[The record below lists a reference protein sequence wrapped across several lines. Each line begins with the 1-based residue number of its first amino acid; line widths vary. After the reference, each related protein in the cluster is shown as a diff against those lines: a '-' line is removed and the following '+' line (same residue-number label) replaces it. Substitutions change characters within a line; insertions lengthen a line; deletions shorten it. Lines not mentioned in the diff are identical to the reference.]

1 MPLITGFMLALMAG
15 VIMGLSGWSI
25 KLVRVWKWENFWLVY
40 AVVSLILAPTALAYV
55 LLPHLNT
62 VYASLT
68 MREVTLPFGF
78 GLLWGLAQLGAGVTL
93 YRLGLAVSGAVLNG
107 VGVAVGTLIPLFLL
121 HSSVLFEM
129 SGLYIL
135 FGTAVT
141 VAGVALCGLSGYRRE
156 SEAKSQGR
164 GAGFSSTES
173 AMAQTGST
181 PVQYIFYLAIAVI
194 SGVLSSLLNISLAY
208 STGILGKVVAQGGR
222 PAWAPFA
229 IWPIALLGGS
239 VVNIAY
245 SIYLLAKNRTWSY
258 FGKKF
263 GEVAYPTLMALMW
276 MGGIALYSS
285 STTFLGTL
293 GVSIGFAMFTIT
305 MIICG
310 QMAAVF
316 TGEWRMMQR
325 AIYRSFYL
333 GIFLLVVA
341 VIAIGT
347 ANYYQR

>member
-1 MPLITGFMLALMAG
+1 MSLITGFVLALLAG
-15 VIMGLSGWSI
+15 VTMGLSGWSI

-40 AVVSLILAPTALAYV
+40 AIVSLIIAPTALAYL
-55 LLPHLNT
+55 LLPHLNS

-68 MREVTLPFGF
+68 ARELLLPFGF

-107 VGVAVGTLIPLFLL
+107 VGVAVGTLMPLFML
-121 HSSVLFEM
+121 HSSVLLQK

-135 FGTAVT
+135 FGVAVT
-141 VAGVALCGLSGYRRE
+141 VAGVSLCGWSGYRRE

-164 GAGFSSTES
+164 GAGFSSSES

-181 PVQYIFYLAIAVI
+181 PGQYILYLGVAVI
-194 SGVLSSLLNISLAY
+194 SGVLSSLLNLALAY
-208 STGILGKVVAQGGR
+208 STGILEKVQAEGGR
-222 PAWAPFA
+222 AAWAPFA

-245 SIYLLAKNRTWSY
+245 SVYLLAKNQTWGY
-258 FGKKF
+258 FNKKY
-263 GEVAYPTLMALMW
+263 GEMVYPALMALMW

-285 STTFLGTL
+285 ATTFLGTL

-310 QMAAVF
+310 QMAAVL

-325 AIYRSFYL
+325 NIYRSFYL
-333 GIFLLVVA
+333 GIVFLVLA

-347 ANYYQR
+347 ANYYQQ

>member
-1 MPLITGFMLALMAG
+1 MPLITGCVLALLAG

-40 AVVSLILAPTALAYV
+40 AIVSLMVAPTALAYM
-55 LLPHLNT
+55 LLPHLND

-68 MREVTLPFGF
+68 AHQILLPFGL
-78 GLLWGLAQLGAGVTL
+78 GLFWGLAQLGAGVTL
-93 YRLGLAVSGAVLNG
+93 YRLGLAVSSAVLNG
-107 VGVAVGTLIPLFLL
+107 TGVAVGTLIPLFLL
-121 HSSVLFEM
+121 HSNALFET

-141 VAGVALCGLSGYRRE
+141 VAGVGLCGWSGYRRE
-156 SEAKSQGR
+156 SAAKSQGR
-164 GAGFSSTES
+164 GAGFSSSES

-181 PVQYIFYLAIAVI
+181 PAIYVLYLCIAII
-194 SGVLSSLLNISLAY
+194 SGVLSSLLNIALAY
-208 STGILGKVVAQGGR
+208 STGILEKVAAVGGR

-239 VVNIAY
+239 VVNIGY
-245 SIYLLAKNRTWSY
+245 SVYLLTKNKTWGY
-258 FGKKF
+258 FGQKS
-263 GEVAYPTLMALMW
+263 GEVLYPTLMALMW

-316 TGEWRMMQR
+316 TGEWRMMQHN
-325 AIYRSFYL
+325 IYRSFYL

-341 VIAIGT
+341 VISIGA

>member
-1 MPLITGFMLALMAG
+1 MPLITGFVLALLAG
-15 VIMGLSGWSI
+15 LTMGLSGWAI
-25 KLVRVWKWENFWLVY
+25 KLARVWKWENFWLIY
-40 AVVSLILAPTALAYV
+40 AIVSLILAPTALGYL
-55 LLPHLNT
+55 LLPHLNA

-68 MREVTLPFGF
+68 ARELLLPFGL

-107 VGVAVGTLIPLFLL
+107 TGVAVGTLMPLFLL
-121 HSSVLFEM
+121 HSNALFEK
-129 SGLYIL
+129 SGIYIL
-135 FGTAVT
+135 FGTAIT
-141 VAGVALCGLSGYRRE
+141 VAGVALCGWSGYRRE
-156 SEAKSQGR
+156 EEAKGQGR
-164 GAGFSSTES
+164 GAGFSTTES
-173 AMAQTGST
+173 AMAQTAST
-181 PVQYIFYLAIAVI
+181 PGQYILYLAIAVV

-208 STGILGKVVAQGGR
+208 STGILQKVIAQGGR

-239 VVNIAY
+239 VVNIVY
-245 SIYLLAKNRTWSY
+245 SVYLLTKNKTWSC
-258 FGKKF
+258 FGKRLI
-263 GEVAYPTLMALMW
+263 EVVYPTLMALMW

-316 TGEWRMMQR
+316 TGEWQRMKPV
-325 AIYRSFYL
+325 IYRSFYT
-333 GIFLLVVA
+333 GICFLVLA
-341 VIAIGT
+341 VIAIGA

>member
-1 MPLITGFMLALMAG
+1 M
-15 VIMGLSGWSI
+15 
-25 KLVRVWKWENFWLVY
+25 
-40 AVVSLILAPTALAYV
+40 
-55 LLPHLNT
+55 
-62 VYASLT
+62 
-68 MREVTLPFGF
+68 LPFGF
-78 GLLWGLAQLGAGVTL
+78 GLFWGLAQLGAGVTL

-107 VGVAVGTLIPLFLL
+107 VGVAVGTLIPLFML
-121 HSSVLFEM
+121 HSNVLLEK

-141 VAGVALCGLSGYRRE
+141 VAGVSLCGWSGYRRE

-164 GAGFSSTES
+164 GAGFSSSES

-181 PVQYIFYLAIAVI
+181 PAQYILYLSIAVI
-194 SGVLSSLLNISLAY
+194 SGMLSSLLNIALAY
-208 STGILGKVVAQGGR
+208 STVILDKVVAQGGR

-239 VVNIAY
+239 VVNIGY
-245 SIYLLAKNRTWSY
+245 SIYLLAKNKTWGY
-258 FGKKF
+258 FNQKYS
-263 GEVAYPTLMALMW
+263 EILYPTLMALMW

-325 AIYRSFYL
+325 SIYRSFYL

>member
-1 MPLITGFMLALMAG
+1 
-15 VIMGLSGWSI
+15 
-25 KLVRVWKWENFWLVY
+25 
-40 AVVSLILAPTALAYV
+40 
-55 LLPHLNT
+55 
-62 VYASLT
+62 
-68 MREVTLPFGF
+68 
-78 GLLWGLAQLGAGVTL
+78 
-93 YRLGLAVSGAVLNG
+93 
-107 VGVAVGTLIPLFLL
+107 
-121 HSSVLFEM
+121 
-129 SGLYIL
+129 
-135 FGTAVT
+135 
-141 VAGVALCGLSGYRRE
+141 
-156 SEAKSQGR
+156 
-164 GAGFSSTES
+164 
-173 AMAQTGST
+173 
-181 PVQYIFYLAIAVI
+181 
-194 SGVLSSLLNISLAY
+194 
-208 STGILGKVVAQGGR
+208 
-222 PAWAPFA
+222 
-229 IWPIALLGGS
+229 LGGS

-245 SIYLLAKNRTWSY
+245 SVYLLEKNKTWGY

-263 GEVAYPTLMALMW
+263 VEVIYPALMALMW

-325 AIYRSFYL
+325 SIYRSFYL

>member
-1 MPLITGFMLALMAG
+1 
-15 VIMGLSGWSI
+15 
-25 KLVRVWKWENFWLVY
+25 
-40 AVVSLILAPTALAYV
+40 
-55 LLPHLNT
+55 
-62 VYASLT
+62 
-68 MREVTLPFGF
+68 
-78 GLLWGLAQLGAGVTL
+78 
-93 YRLGLAVSGAVLNG
+93 
-107 VGVAVGTLIPLFLL
+107 VGTLIPLFML
-121 HSSVLFEM
+121 HSNVLLEK

-141 VAGVALCGLSGYRRE
+141 VAGVSLCGWSGYRRE

-164 GAGFSSTES
+164 GAGFSSSES

-181 PVQYIFYLAIAVI
+181 PAQYILYLSIAVI
-194 SGVLSSLLNISLAY
+194 SGILSSLLNIALAY
-208 STGILGKVVAQGGR
+208 STGILEKVVAQGGR

-239 VVNIAY
+239 VVNIGY
-245 SIYLLAKNRTWSY
+245 SIYLLAKNKTWGY
-258 FGKKF
+258 FNQKSS
-263 GEVAYPTLMALMW
+263 EILYPTLMALMW

-325 AIYRSFYL
+325 SIYRSFYL

>member
-1 MPLITGFMLALMAG
+1 MPLITGFVLALLAG
-15 VIMGLSGWSI
+15 ITMGFSGWSI

-40 AVVSLILAPTALAYV
+40 AIVSLIIAPSALAYI
-55 LLPHLNT
+55 LLPHLNQ

-68 MREVTLPFGF
+68 PHEVMLPFGL

-107 VGVAVGTLIPLFLL
+107 VGVAVGTLMPLFML
-121 HSSVLFEM
+121 HSDVLLQK

-135 FGTAVT
+135 FGTALTVT
-141 VAGVALCGLSGYRRE
+141 GVALCGWSGYRRE
-156 SEAKSQGR
+156 SQAKSQGR
-164 GAGFSSTES
+164 GAGFSSSES

-181 PVQYIFYLAIAVI
+181 PKQYLLYLAIAGI
-194 SGVLSSLLNISLAY
+194 SGVLSSLLNIALAY
-208 STGILGKVVAQGGR
+208 STGILGKVAAQGGR
-222 PAWAPFA
+222 AAWAPFA

-245 SIYLLAKNRTWSY
+245 SVYLLSKNKTWGY
-258 FGKKF
+258 FSKKYGDVVF
-263 GEVAYPTLMALMW
+263 PTMMALMW

-293 GVSIGFAMFTIT
+293 GVSIGFALFTIT

-310 QMAAVF
+310 QSAAVL
-316 TGEWRMMQR
+316 TGEWRLMER
-325 AIYRSFYL
+325 SIYRSFYT
-333 GIFLLVVA
+333 GIFFLVLA

>member
-1 MPLITGFMLALMAG
+1 MPLITGFVLALLAG
-15 VIMGLSGWSI
+15 LIMGFSGWSI

-40 AVVSLILAPTALAYV
+40 AIVSLIIAPTALAYI
-55 LLPHLNT
+55 LLPNLNQ

-68 MREVTLPFGF
+68 PHELLLPFGL

-107 VGVAVGTLIPLFLL
+107 VGVAVGTLMPLFML
-121 HSSVLFEM
+121 HSDVLLQK

-135 FGTAVT
+135 FGTALTVT
-141 VAGVALCGLSGYRRE
+141 GVALCGWSGYRRE
-156 SEAKSQGR
+156 SQAKSQGR
-164 GAGFSSTES
+164 GAGFSSSES

-181 PVQYIFYLAIAVI
+181 PKQYILYLAIAVI
-194 SGVLSSLLNISLAY
+194 SGVLSSLLNIALAY
-208 STGILGKVVAQGGR
+208 STGILGKVAAQGGR
-222 PAWAPFA
+222 AAWAPFA

-245 SIYLLAKNRTWSY
+245 SVYLLSKNKTWGY
-258 FGKKF
+258 FSKKYGDLVF
-263 GEVAYPTLMALMW
+263 PTAMALMW

-293 GVSIGFAMFTIT
+293 GVSIGFALFTIT

-310 QMAAVF
+310 QSAAVL
-316 TGEWRMMQR
+316 TGEWRLMER
-325 AIYRSFYL
+325 SIYRSFYT
-333 GIFLLVVA
+333 GIFFLVLA

>member
-1 MPLITGFMLALMAG
+1 MPLITGFVLALLAG
-15 VIMGLSGWSI
+15 FTMGLSGWSI

-40 AVVSLILAPTALAYV
+40 AIVSLILAPTALAYV

-68 MREVTLPFGF
+68 PREVLLPFGF
-78 GLLWGLAQLGAGVTL
+78 GLLWGFAQLGAGVTL

-107 VGVAVGTLIPLFLL
+107 TGVAVGTLIPLFML
-121 HSSVLFEM
+121 HSNVLFET

-141 VAGVALCGLSGYRRE
+141 VTGVALCGWSGYRRE
-156 SEAKSQGR
+156 NAAKGQGR
-164 GAGFSSTES
+164 GAGFSANES

-181 PVQYIFYLAIAVI
+181 SGQYFLYLGVAVI

-208 STGILGKVVAQGGR
+208 STGILGKVAAQGGR
-222 PAWAPFA
+222 SAWAPFA

-245 SIYLLAKNRTWSY
+245 SIYLLAKNKTWGY
-258 FGKKF
+258 FSKKF
-263 GEVAYPTLMALMW
+263 SDALYPALMATMW

-316 TGEWRMMQR
+316 TGEWSMMQR
-325 AIYRSFYL
+325 SIYRSFYL
-333 GIFLLVVA
+333 GISLLVLA
-341 VIAIGT
+341 VIAIGA
-347 ANYYQR
+347 ANYYQH

>member
-1 MPLITGFMLALMAG
+1 MPLITGFVLALLAG
-15 VIMGLSGWSI
+15 VTMGLSGWSI

-40 AVVSLILAPTALAYV
+40 AIVSLILAPTALAYA

-68 MREVTLPFGF
+68 AREAMLPFGF
-78 GLLWGLAQLGAGVTL
+78 GLFWGLAQLGAGVTL

-107 VGVAVGTLIPLFLL
+107 VGVAVGTLIPLFML
-121 HSSVLFEM
+121 HSNVLLEK

-141 VAGVALCGLSGYRRE
+141 VAGVSLCGWSGYRRE

-164 GAGFSSTES
+164 GAGFSSSES

-181 PVQYIFYLAIAVI
+181 PAQYILYLSIAVI
-194 SGVLSSLLNISLAY
+194 SGILSSLLNIALAY
-208 STGILGKVVAQGGR
+208 STGILEKVVAQGGR

-239 VVNIAY
+239 VVNIGY
-245 SIYLLAKNRTWSY
+245 SIYLLAKNKTWGY
-258 FGKKF
+258 FNQKSS
-263 GEVAYPTLMALMW
+263 EILYPTLMALMW

-325 AIYRSFYL
+325 SIYRSFYL

>member
-1 MPLITGFMLALMAG
+1 MPLITGFVLALLAG
-15 VIMGLSGWSI
+15 IIMGLSGWAI
-25 KLVRVWKWENFWLVY
+25 KLARIWKWENFWLVY
-40 AVVSLILAPTALAYV
+40 AIVSLILAPTALAYV
-55 LLPHLNT
+55 LLPHLNS

-68 MREVTLPFGF
+68 ARELLLPFGF
-78 GLLWGLAQLGAGVTL
+78 GFLWGLAQLGAGVTL

-121 HSSVLFEM
+121 HSNVLFEK

-141 VAGVALCGLSGYRRE
+141 VAGVALCGWSGYRRE
-156 SEAKSQGR
+156 NQAKSQGR
-164 GAGFSSTES
+164 GAGFSSSES

-181 PVQYIFYLAIAVI
+181 PGQYILYLSIAVI

-208 STGILGKVVAQGGR
+208 STRILQKVVDQGGQ

-245 SIYLLAKNRTWSY
+245 SIYLLATNKTWGY

-263 GEVAYPTLMALMW
+263 GEVIYPTLMALMW

-305 MIICG
+305 MIMCG

-325 AIYRSFYL
+325 SIYRSFHL

>member
-1 MPLITGFMLALMAG
+1 MPLITGFVLALLAG
-15 VIMGLSGWSI
+15 VTMGLSGWSI

-40 AVVSLILAPTALAYV
+40 AIVSLIIAPTALAYV
-55 LLPHLNT
+55 LLPHLNS

-68 MREVTLPFGF
+68 AREWLLPFGF
-78 GLLWGLAQLGAGVTL
+78 GSLWGLAQLGAGITL

-121 HSSVLFEM
+121 HSSVLFEK

-135 FGTAVT
+135 FGTAAT
-141 VAGVALCGLSGYRRE
+141 VAGVALCGWSGYRRE

-164 GAGFSSTES
+164 GAGFSTSES

-181 PVQYIFYLAIAVI
+181 PSQYILYLAVAVI

-208 STGILGKVVAQGGR
+208 STGILEKVTAQGGR

-229 IWPIALLGGS
+229 IWPIALLGAS

-245 SIYLLAKNRTWSY
+245 SIYLLAKNKTLGY
-258 FGKKF
+258 FGRKL
-263 GEVAYPTLMALMW
+263 GEVVYPTLMALMW

-285 STTFLGTL
+285 STTFLGIL

-325 AIYRSFYL
+325 SIYRSFYL
-333 GIFLLVVA
+333 GIFLLAVA
-341 VIAIGT
+341 VVAIGT